1 MKVVSWT
8 RKFSVSKST
17 SPAKTRLRKS
27 VSSLTRLLSPGLRR
41 ERRRESCVLLPL
53 RITLERPCELVVEDR
68 SHIRLLL
75 QQRVSQ
81 RLRDRSR
88 AAVIREARTQLQ
100 TENENVQEDVYV
112 PWDFAR
118 ERKLFSHNQQQQ
130 HQEEELYMTM
140 S

>member
-17 SPAKTRLRKS
+17 SPARTRLRKS

-53 RITLERPCELVVEDR
+53 RITLERPCELMVEDR

-88 AAVIREARTQLQ
+88 AAVIREARSQLQ
-100 TENENVQEDVYV
+100 TDNVQEDVYV
-112 PWDFAR
+112 PFDFTM
-118 ERKLFSHNQQQQ
+118 ERKLLRHNNQE
-130 HQEEELYMTM
+130 QEEELYMTM

>member
-17 SPAKTRLRKS
+17 SPARTRLRKS

-41 ERRRESCVLLPL
+41 ERRRERCVLLPL

-88 AAVIREARTQLQ
+88 AAVIREARSQLQ
-100 TENENVQEDVYV
+100 TDNVQEDVYV
-112 PWDFAR
+112 PFDFTM
-118 ERKLFSHNQQQQ
+118 ERKLLRHNIQEL
-130 HQEEELYMTM
+130 EEELYMTM